1 MASGCREPASR
12 RTDGAP
18 IVRGMSR
25 RIHLQKCGTR
35 VPTRSGQINRLVVQ
49 WTGAAHR
56 ASSMGEIP
64 FTTATGGMGDN
75 ASTVAT
81 QYGPVNSFRIRRDP
95 GAVRARHFPERSPI
109 GQVHGHVQPRSL
121 SGHGHLHPIGRH
133 NLRPLHVLG
142 RCSKQHHRPTTQS
155 VQHCEYLLERHSRVG
170 LYIHSPR
177 TQLT

>member
-1 MASGCREPASR
+1 MRVAGSVVTARNKVASGCREPASR

-95 GAVRARHFPERSPI
+95 GAVRARHFTGEVTAWAGPWPCSAEVPIGTRSPSSHRAA
-109 GQVHGHVQPRSL
+109 QSSSSPRSWAVQQATPPTY
-121 SGHGHLHPIGRH
+121 HA
-133 NLRPLHVLG
+133 
-142 RCSKQHHRPTTQS
+142 KRPT
-155 VQHCEYLLERHSRVG
+155 L
-170 LYIHSPR
+170 
-177 TQLT
+177 